1 MDEQLTKLIGTPK
14 KKFWVSK
21 ALVLAP
27 GLSVQTMR
35 LWAWLVQGY
44 SILAE
49 NGMAGMISRTMVS
62 QI

>member
-1 MDEQLTKLIGTPK
+1 MNSSPSSLGHQK
-14 KKFWVSK
+14 KSFGFQK

>member
-1 MDEQLTKLIGTPK
+1 MDEQLTKLIGTPEK
-14 KKFWVSK
+14 KGFQK

-49 NGMAGMISRTMVS
+49 NGMVIP
-62 QI
+62 